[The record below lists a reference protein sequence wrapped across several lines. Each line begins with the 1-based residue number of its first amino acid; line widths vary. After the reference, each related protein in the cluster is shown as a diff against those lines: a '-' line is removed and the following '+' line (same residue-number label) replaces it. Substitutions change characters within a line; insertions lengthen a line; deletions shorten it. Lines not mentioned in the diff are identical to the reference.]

1 MGSKNVAGSGTV
13 HTCWSQSMA
22 PAVTT
27 WRLQLIVIGSMLSLV
42 SQVTFIASQ
51 PKMPDRAMS
60 ALRKAQDLEAEGQS
74 DVGRLEEIVEA
85 LRQESLEA
93 CLSASEN
100 DPEAL
105 ERCRVLSYELNSAEQ
120 LLFKRRHDF
129 RYIESDSY

>member
-1 MGSKNVAGSGTV
+1 
-13 HTCWSQSMA
+13 MA
-22 PAVTT
+22 PPVTT

-60 ALRKAQDLEAEGQS
+60 ALRKAQDLESEGQS

-100 DPEAL
+100 DSEAL